1 MLNNAFYNIVDIL
14 GPTSNRSNRD
24 IVFLIDGSDD
34 VRSKFSAVREFI
46 AKIVDSFDIESRKDK
61 VALVQYSDNVELS
74 FNLNA
79 YNTRDGVLKHVAG
92 LKPKGGRPQYIGTA
106 LQFVKDNV
114 FTSNAGGRHHEGAKQ
129 ILIVLAGGRSRD
141 SPRGPASML
150 KAAGIVI
157 FSVGSRMSSSA
168 ELRYISSEPNYAFT
182 VPDYANLPRVQ
193 QRLLGHLNQLGVEEE
208 SREGKE

>member
-1 MLNNAFYNIVDIL
+1 M
-14 GPTSNRSNRD
+14 
-24 IVFLIDGSDD
+24 
-34 VRSKFSAVREFI
+34 
-46 AKIVDSFDIESRKDK
+46 
-61 VALVQYSDNVELS
+61 
-74 FNLNA
+74 
-79 YNTRDGVLKHVAG
+79 
-92 LKPKGGRPQYIGTA
+92 
-106 LQFVKDNV
+106 KDNV

-129 ILIVLAGGRSRD
+129 ILIMLAGGRSRD

-157 FSVGSRMSSSA
+157 FSIGSRMSSSA
-168 ELRYISSEPNYAFT
+168 ELRYISSEPSYAFN